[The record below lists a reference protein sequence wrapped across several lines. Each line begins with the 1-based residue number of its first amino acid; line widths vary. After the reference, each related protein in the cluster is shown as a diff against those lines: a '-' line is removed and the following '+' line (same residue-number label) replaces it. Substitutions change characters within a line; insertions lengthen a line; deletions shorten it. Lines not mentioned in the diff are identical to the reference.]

1 MLLVL
6 RAGRGSSGGPG
17 SDGGGGNAVGGGRK
31 GEDGGPGSV
40 VFPGGLGGGGV
51 EVGIDVSFVGVALSG
66 VGGGGCCILTL
77 TVLTVLDSSLSVLDA
92 ADARGVGGMFE
103 AGHKLFEEQG

>member
-40 VFPGGLGGGGV
+40 VFREGLGGDGV

-66 VGGGGCCILTL
+66 VGGGCILTL

-92 ADARGVGGMFE
+92 ADARGV
-103 AGHKLFEEQG
+103 EECTGAR